1 MQDISELS
9 LTAKH
14 EIAGYIKRDNLEYV
28 NAHIEPVQVRDTFY
42 TRHGKRIMDILIG
55 LIGFTVS
62 LPFNLIIAIV
72 TYFDVGRPI
81 FFKQQRI
88 GKNGEFFTIYKFRN
102 MTNDVDANGELL
114 PPSERVTKWGRF
126 VRKTSLDE
134 LLNFVSVLKGDMSII
149 GPRPLMTTI
158 SERLNDRHKAIYAM
172 KPGLE
177 CPTLHKVD
185 HALSWQERLD
195 NYVWYVENCNLW
207 VDIRLCFRLLAI
219 AFDRKENSHR
229 AKASHGGFL
238 GYDLDGNVIYT
249 KSCPD
254 QYVEE
259 FCQSHG
265 YVDLDDAV
273 TARSAEKNSVVSA
286 KDTAAEAEG
295 EAAATMETEKETVS
309 A

>member
-1 MQDISELS
+1 MQDISGLS
-9 LTAKH
+9 LAAKG
-14 EIAGYIKRDNLEYV
+14 EIAEYIKRDHLEYV
-28 NAHIEPVQVRDTFY
+28 NAHVEPVHMKDTFY

-55 LIGFTVS
+55 LLGFTAS

-88 GKNGEFFTIYKFRN
+88 GKDGNFFIIYKFRN

-114 PPSERVTKWGRF
+114 PPTERVTKWGKLM
-126 VRKTSLDE
+126 RKTSLDE

-149 GPRPLMTTI
+149 GCRPLMTTI
-158 SERLNDRHKAIYAM
+158 SNRLNDRHKAIHTM

-195 NYVWYVENCNLW
+195 NYVWYVENCSFWL
-207 VDIRLCFRLLAI
+207 DIKLCFRMLAV
-219 AFDRKENSHR
+219 AFDRKETSCRSN
-229 AKASHGGFL
+229 ASRGGFL
-238 GYDLDGNVIYT
+238 GYDLDGSVIYT

-259 FCQSHG
+259 FCRNHG
-265 YVDLDDAV
+265 YANLEEAV
-273 TARSAEKNSVVSA
+273 ASRTAENRPVVFAKHAAGVEMEVAASKKDGKEIISA
-286 KDTAAEAEG
+286 
-295 EAAATMETEKETVS
+295 
-309 A
+309 

>member
-114 PPSERVTKWGRF
+114 PPPERVTKWGKF

-134 LLNFVSVLKGDMSII
+134 LLNFVSVLNGSMSII
-149 GPRPLMTTI
+149 GPRPLMDYYA
-158 SERLNDRHKAIYAM
+158 ERLNDRHKAIYAIR
-172 KPGLE
+172 PGLE
-177 CPTLHKVD
+177 CPTLKKVE

-195 NYVWYVENCNLW
+195 NYVWYVENCSLW
-207 VDIRLCFRLLAI
+207 VDIRLAFRIVEI
-219 AFDRKENSHR
+219 AFDRKETAQRS
-229 AKASHGGFL
+229 KAEHGGML
-238 GYDLDGNVIYT
+238 GYDLEGNIIYT
-249 KSCPD
+249 KAVPD
-254 QYVEE
+254 CYVEE
-259 FCQSHG
+259 FCRNYG
-265 YVDLDDAV
+265 YADLEEAIL
-273 TARSAEKNSVVSA
+273 AR
-286 KDTAAEAEG
+286 TEG
-295 EAAATMETEKETVS
+295 VKQDKTLVGI
-309 A
+309 